1 MADPGE
7 VEPLVEAG
15 FSLYA
20 PGHNASLPELA
31 APIDTTVAVS
41 SPGAIGLPCV
51 STPRK
56 PNPSATSSMLTL
68 RNRKARRTAG
78 DQGAVG

>member
-20 PGHNASLPELA
+20 PGHNASLPDPPSQKTAEAAISIISSGNLA
-31 APIDTTVAVS
+31 TTE
-41 SPGAIGLPCV
+41 P
-51 STPRK
+51 
-56 PNPSATSSMLTL
+56 
-68 RNRKARRTAG
+68 
-78 DQGAVG
+78 